1 MRGVSDD
8 CSSSLDQDEC
18 LSKSAIPQTS
28 RGKQAQGRSTQE
40 ESTPTVSSPGPS
52 HGSPDRDTRRIRMGA
67 TTKLCMKKFQ
77 RKRLY
82 FAPQNTSA
90 TRPLQLRYLRGLSNP
105 RRLPTTD
112 RASSSRLRYSN
123 LLPMGDP
130 ALTVIL
136 ILARTKHKDLVE
148 RRKA

>member
-28 RGKQAQGRSTQE
+28 RGKQAQGGPTQE
-40 ESTPTVSSPGPS
+40 ENTPTVSSPGPS
-52 HGSPDRDTRRIRMGA
+52 HRSPDRDTRRIRMEA

-90 TRPLQLRYLRGLSNP
+90 TRPLQLCGLSNP